1 MAKDID
7 VTAKDA
13 MEVAEEYLEGDSDD
27 DDSAPIVVGKLDDE
41 YVEVVEEGEK
51 EEVVVTDEP
60 CEVEKSVND
69 DVVVSE
75 PPSVTP
81 ISKMEATPQAA
92 IEYPQGTTVICNQD
106 TRDEWDTG
114 S

>member
-13 MEVAEEYLEGDSDD
+13 MEVAEEYLEEDIDD
-27 DDSAPIVVGKLDDE
+27 DGSAPVVVGKLDDE
-41 YVEVVEEGEK
+41 YVEVVEEEEK
-51 EEVVVTDEP
+51 EEVVATDDA

-75 PPSVTP
+75 SPSATP

-92 IEYPQGTTVICNQD
+92 IEHPQGTTVIGNQD
-106 TRDEWDTG
+106 TSDEWDTG